1 MASLAA
7 IIQIPIDLRL
17 YGTQSPLSV
26 LPWLVTVVVVAT
38 LYACSKTTAASR
50 VNVPGGSSWHY
61 SAARAVIV
69 TFLLASHGAAGIA
82 VVAHGASARVV
93 NGLHLLRVVG
103 VSFVSICASY
113 WGQSFAT

>member
-17 YGTQSPLSV
+17 YGTRSPLSV
-26 LPWLVTVVVVAT
+26 LPWLVAVVVVAA
-38 LYACSKTTAASR
+38 LYAVSRTAAGR
-50 VNVPGGSSWHY
+50 VNAPQGSSWHY

-69 TFLLASHGAAGIA
+69 TFILASHAAAGIA
-82 VVAHGASARVV
+82 VAAHGASARVV
-93 NGLHLLRVVG
+93 TGLHLLRIVG
-103 VSFVSICASY
+103 VSFVSICASH